1 MVTDQS
7 VITSKIFLVAATSR
21 TKALRIKSQGALNN
35 VIKTE
40 LRKYSKTALII
51 TSLFVLGIVA
61 ACGGSENGADSSEI
75 LIDGS
80 STVFPISQAVA
91 EEFRR
96 DRPEV
101 QIPVGISGTGGGFKR
116 FVTGETDISDAS
128 RPIKESE
135 MEEAAANG
143 IEYTEFTV
151 AYDGLS
157 VAINSAN
164 DFVTCLTTAEL
175 KQIWEPGSKVDNWN
189 QVRSEFPS
197 KPLRLYGPDTDSGT
211 FDYFT
216 AEINEE
222 EDASRSDYTASSD
235 DNVLVQGVSG
245 DQGAMGYFG
254 FAYYTENSGILNV
267 VAVDGG
273 AGCVEPTIA
282 TINDGTY
289 SPLSRPM
296 FIYVNNASLER
307 PEVQDFI
314 KFYMNNAGEL
324 AEEVGYVGLSEAD
337 YQAQLTD
344 LN

>member
-1 MVTDQS
+1 
-7 VITSKIFLVAATSR
+7 
-21 TKALRIKSQGALNN
+21 

-40 LRKYSKTALII
+40 LRRYSKTVLIV
-51 TSLFVLGIVA
+51 TSLLVAGVFA
-61 ACGGSENGADSSEI
+61 ACGGEGGNSTEI

-96 DRPEV
+96 DRPDV

-135 MEEAAANG
+135 REEAEANG
-143 IEYTEFTV
+143 IGFTELII

-157 VAINSAN
+157 VVINTAN
-164 DFVTCLTTAEL
+164 DFATCLTAEEL
-175 KQIWEPGSKVDNWN
+175 KKIWEPGSSVNNWN
-189 QVRSEFPS
+189 QVRSSFPD

-254 FAYYTENSGILNV
+254 FAYYTENAEILNV
-267 VAVDGG
+267 LSVDGG
-273 AGCVEPTIA
+273 NGCVEPSVS
-282 TINDGTY
+282 TINDGSYT
-289 SPLSRPM
+289 PLSRPM
-296 FIYVNNASLER
+296 YIYVNNFSLQR
-307 PEVQDFI
+307 PEVREFI
-314 KFYMNNAGEL
+314 EFYLNNAGEL

-337 YQAQLTD
+337 YQAQLAE

>member
-1 MVTDQS
+1 MIKNEFKKFS
-7 VITSKIFLVAATSR
+7 N
-21 TKALRIKSQGALNN
+21 KALI
-35 VIKTE
+35 V
-40 LRKYSKTALII
+40 
-51 TSLFVLGIVA
+51 TSLLIVGIIA
-61 ACGGSENGADSSEI
+61 ACGGGEGGSGAESSEI

-91 EEFRR
+91 EEFRV

-116 FVTGETDISDAS
+116 FVEGEIDIADAS
-128 RPIKESE
+128 RPIKDSESAQ
-135 MEEAAANG
+135 AAANG
-143 IEYTEFTV
+143 VEFTEFTI

-157 VAINSAN
+157 IVINKSN
-164 DFVTCLTTAEL
+164 DFATCLTVAEL
-175 KQIWEPGSKVDNWN
+175 KQIWEPGSSVDNWN
-189 QVRSEFPS
+189 EVRSEFPD

-216 AEINEE
+216 AAINDK
-222 EDASRSDYTASSD
+222 EDASRADYTASSD

-254 FAYYTENSGILNV
+254 FAYYTENSEILNV
-267 VAVDGG
+267 VSVDSGD
-273 AGCVEPTIA
+273 GCVGPSVT
-282 TINDGTY
+282 TINDGSY
-289 SPLSRPM
+289 APLSRPM

-307 PEVQDFI
+307 TEVRDFI
-314 KFYMNNAGEL
+314 EYYMNNAAEL

-337 YQAQLTD
+337 YQSQLEG

>member
-1 MVTDQS
+1 
-7 VITSKIFLVAATSR
+7 
-21 TKALRIKSQGALNN
+21 

-40 LRKYSKTALII
+40 LRKYSKTALVL
-51 TSLFVLGIVA
+51 TSLLILAITA
-61 ACGGSENGADSSEI
+61 ACGDGQASGGSSAEI

-91 EEFRR
+91 EEFRK
-96 DRPEV
+96 DRPDV

-135 MEEAAANG
+135 RKLAAENG
-143 IEYTEFTV
+143 IEFTEFTI

-157 VAINSAN
+157 IVVNTNN
-164 DFVTCLTTAEL
+164 DFAACLTVAEL
-175 KQIWEPGSKVDNWN
+175 KSIWETGSELDNWN
-189 QVRSEFPS
+189 QVRPGFPD

-216 AEINEE
+216 AEINGK
-222 EDASRSDYTASSD
+222 EDASRADYTASSD

-254 FAYYTENSGILNV
+254 FAYYSENADVMNV
-267 VAVDGG
+267 VAVDEGS
-273 AGCVEPTIA
+273 GCIEPTVE
-282 TINDGTY
+282 TIKDGTY

-296 FIYVNNASLER
+296 FIYVNNFSLQRE
-307 PEVQDFI
+307 EVRAFI
-314 KFYMNNAGEL
+314 AYYLNNAGAL
-324 AEEVGYVGLSEAD
+324 AEEVGFVGLTDAE
-337 YQAQLTD
+337 YQAQFSE